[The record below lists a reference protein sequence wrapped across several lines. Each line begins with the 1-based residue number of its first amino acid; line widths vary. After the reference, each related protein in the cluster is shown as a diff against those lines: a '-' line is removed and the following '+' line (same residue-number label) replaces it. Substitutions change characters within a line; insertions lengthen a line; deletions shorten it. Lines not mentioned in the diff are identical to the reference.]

1 MPEYQIENLYSG
13 TKVDTG
19 SLRAHIYYFCESPRL
34 CNRYK
39 AHGFKKWRLTG
50 GNGVTMY
57 TVAYRVLTVP
67 IPWFP
72 AGHQV
77 RTDPLRNET
86 ERLHITLN
94 GTNFA

>member
-1 MPEYQIENLYSG
+1 
-13 TKVDTG
+13 
-19 SLRAHIYYFCESPRL
+19 
-34 CNRYK
+34 
-39 AHGFKKWRLTG
+39 
-50 GNGVTMY
+50 MY